1 MCWNLTLPLIFNA
14 NAMFYFKVIF
24 LFVLRSVG
32 ISQAANKPL
41 CVKAPIVLMASSYTS
56 LT

>member
-1 MCWNLTLPLIFNA
+1 
-14 NAMFYFKVIF
+14 MFYFKVIF

-32 ISQAANKPL
+32 ISQAANEPL